1 MNTQKLARN
10 EGYRVRLWPVPMRR
24 MADGVWLP
32 PIDDDWILQGVDNQG
47 VARLRNIRTD
57 HVATLGTD
65 RIHHFDHE
73 PHRDWNDLRL
83 GLLELR
89 VRLVLQGPNIHYVP
103 LPNFRPRQSTALA
116 PKKMP

>member
-1 MNTQKLARN
+1 MT
-10 EGYRVRLWPVPMRR
+10 
-24 MADGVWLP
+24 DGVWFP
-32 PIDDDWILQGVDNQG
+32 SIDDDWILQGVDDAG

-73 PHRDWNDLRL
+73 PHRDWN
-83 GLLELR
+83 GLKHGLIELR

-103 LPNFRPRQSTALA
+103 LPHFRPRQRITRTGR
-116 PKKMP
+116 